1 MFYSLFPLIL
11 IFASLA
17 AIVMIVVRKF
27 PQMSALEPEKL
38 PEVKQAKIKEE
49 IRLLKF
55 NRALSVFGKKLSH
68 WFEFFVFAKKGWLLA
83 QTKFRAMVFHLR
95 ERYQKSIVAELRQAI
110 KDVKEVKKVGEE
122 KNAAKRKSR
131 EKKETAAVLSSGNLL
146 EQAEKFLNQ
155 GDLTAAERKFIE
167 AIKMNAKEIEAY
179 RGLGKVY
186 LEMKKYKEA
195 KETFEF
201 LLKLQPDDDR
211 AYNRLGMVAEEQGD
225 WKQAVKYFEE
235 AVRLN
240 DHLAVRFYDLGRAY
254 AALQRPAAGLRNFAK
269 AADIE
274 PNNPKYLDQLLEMSI
289 ITGDV
294 DLAKEI
300 YNRLR
305 LVNPDNAK
313 LVEFKQRIEEVE
325 E

>member
-17 AIVMIVVRKF
+17 AIVIIVARKF
-27 PQMSALEPEKL
+27 PQLSALEPEKL
-38 PEVKQAKIKEE
+38 PEVKQAKVKEE
-49 IRLLKF
+49 IKLHKF
-55 NRALSVFGKKLSH
+55 NRALSNFGKKISH
-68 WFEFFVFAKKGWLLA
+68 QLKFFVFAQKGWLLMQA
-83 QTKFRAMVFHLR
+83 KFRVMVFHLR
-95 ERYQKSIVAELRQAI
+95 EKYQRSVLAELRQAI
-110 KDVKEVKKVGEE
+110 KEVKGAKESRGEKIAAE
-122 KNAAKRKSR
+122 KKTRK
-131 EKKETAAVLSSGNLL
+131 KKETLAAPSGNLL
-146 EQAEKFLNQ
+146 EQAENFLNQ

-167 AIKMNAKEIEAY
+167 AIKRNAKEIEAY

-225 WKQAVKYFEE
+225 WKQAAKYFEE

-240 DHLAVRFYDLGRAY
+240 DKLAVRFYDLGRAY

-269 AADIE
+269 AVEIE

-289 ITGDV
+289 ITGDA

-305 LVNPDNAK
+305 LVNPENAK

-325 E
+325 D